1 MSLTEEI
8 STEKNN
14 LYPVFLKLENFK
26 LLIVG
31 GGNVALE
38 KISSVLK
45 NSPNTEIKLVSV
57 SVNEEIKQFQK
68 DFSSLQIIERAFQES
83 DLDNADFVIIAVNNK
98 ETSASI
104 KQLATQ
110 RKIITN
116 VADTPEQCDFYL
128 GSIVQKGNV
137 KIAISTNGKS
147 PTLAKRLRETFDE
160 AVPYEINDSIDNLT
174 KIRKNL
180 NGNFKEKVKQ
190 LNEIT
195 SVLVQEKTKK
205 RKRLISNRRILVYS
219 LTAPALLIAGYLLSM
234 YLPPDVIGGY
244 ATQIAG
250 SIDSSIL
257 FFILAG
263 FTAQMIDGAL
273 GMAYGVTA
281 TTFLL
286 SSGVPPAAS
295 SASVH
300 ASEIFTSGVSGLM
313 HLKFGNVNT
322 KLFRT
327 LLLPGILGAIL
338 GAFVLSK
345 LEDYNYIIKPLV
357 SSYTLFLGLI
367 IIFKALKKDK
377 IRERIKRIFPLA
389 LVGGFLDSIGGGGW
403 GPVVTS
409 TLVAGG
415 RNARFAIGSVNL
427 AEFFVSLASS
437 LTFFTFIGLTHWS
450 IIAGLIIGGVIAAP
464 FAAYLSS
471 RIPVKGTMIFVGIV
485 VIITSLKRLIF

>member
-1 MSLTEEI
+1 MEAKI
-8 STEKNN
+8 KNSN
-14 LYPVFLKLENFK
+14 KLFPVFLKLESFRV
-26 LLIVG
+26 LIVG
-31 GGNVALE
+31 GGKIANE
-38 KISSVLK
+38 KIAAILN
-45 NSPNTEIKLVSV
+45 NSPATQITLVAPRISEKIV
-57 SVNEEIKQFQK
+57 IWKNKFTNVRIINRSFEENDLNEV
-68 DFSSLQIIERAFQES
+68 
-83 DLDNADFVIIAVNNK
+83 DFVIIAVNNK
-98 ETSASI
+98 KTSFEI
-104 KQLATQ
+104 KQLAEQ
-110 RKIITN
+110 RKLITN

-160 AVPYEINDSIDNLT
+160 AIPFGINDSIDNLVI
-174 KIRKNL
+174 IRKSL
-180 NGNFKEKVKQ
+180 SGDFKEKVSR

-195 SVLVQEKTKK
+195 SVLANGTLKK
-205 RKRLISNRRILVYS
+205 KRLISNKRILLYS
-219 LTAPALLIAGYLLSM
+219 LSAPALLILGYLFSM
-234 YLPPDVIGGY
+234 YLPPEVIGGY
-244 ATQIAG
+244 ATKIA
-250 SIDSSIL
+250 SNIDSSIL
-257 FFILAG
+257 FYILAG

-286 SSGVPPAAS
+286 GAGVPPAAS

-327 LLLPGILGAIL
+327 LLLPGIIGAIL
-338 GAFVLSK
+338 GAYILSS
-345 LEDYNYIIKPLV
+345 LEEYNYILKPLV
-357 SSYTLFLGLI
+357 SVYTLFLGLV

-377 IRERIKRIFPLA
+377 IRERIKKIFPLA
-389 LVGGFLDSIGGGGW
+389 LFGGLLDSIGGGGW

-415 RNARFAIGSVNL
+415 RNARFTIGSVNL

-437 LTFFTFIGLTHWS
+437 LTFFTLIGITHWT
-450 IIAGLIIGGVIAAP
+450 IIAGLIIGGIIAAP
-464 FAAYLSS
+464 IAAYIANK
-471 RIPVKGTMIFVGIV
+471 IPVKGIMIFVGIV
-485 VIITSLKRLIF
+485 VIVTSLKRIFF

>member
-1 MSLTEEI
+1 MSTITE
-8 STEKNN
+8 NN

-31 GGNVALE
+31 GGKVALE

-45 NSPNTEIKLVSV
+45 NSPKTEITLVSIN
-57 SVNEEIKQFQK
+57 VNEEIKQFAK
-68 DFSSLQIIERAFQES
+68 NFSDLNIIERPFQES
-83 DLDNADFVIIAVNNK
+83 DLDNTDFVIVAVNNK
-98 ETSASI
+98 ETSALI
-104 KQLATQ
+104 KQLATE

-128 GSIVQKGNV
+128 GSIVQKGDI

-160 AVPYEINDSIDNLT
+160 AIPYEINDSISNLV

-180 NGNFKEKVKQ
+180 NGDFNEKVKQ

-195 SVLVQEKTKK
+195 SVLAERKPKAKKKSISTK
-205 RKRLISNRRILVYS
+205 RIVVYS
-219 LTAPALLIAGYLLSM
+219 LTAPALLIVGYLLSM
-234 YLPPDVIGGY
+234 YLPPNVIGGY

-286 SSGVPPAAS
+286 SLGVPPAAS

-345 LEDYNYIIKPLV
+345 LEGYNYIIKPLV
-357 SSYTLFLGLI
+357 SSYTLFLGLV

-377 IRERIKRIFPLA
+377 IRERIKKIFPLA

-415 RNARFAIGSVNL
+415 RNARFTIGSVNL

-471 RIPVKGTMIFVGIV
+471 RIPIKSTMILVGLV
-485 VIITSLKRLIF
+485 VIITSLKRLFF